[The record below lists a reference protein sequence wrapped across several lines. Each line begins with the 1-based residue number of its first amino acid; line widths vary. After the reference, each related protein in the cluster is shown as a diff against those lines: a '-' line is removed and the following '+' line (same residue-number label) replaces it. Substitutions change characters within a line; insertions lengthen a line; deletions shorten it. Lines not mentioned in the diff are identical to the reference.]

1 MMFGMLSN
9 YIWLI
14 VIYNRLKFTI
24 FDDIISVLFS
34 QQIISNKYLYFTV
47 LMYFSSRRI
56 FQYFSSTEK
65 HSIGT
70 AFLIATHL
78 TIGTLIDESSFST
91 LVTTT
96 LFFILLKVLFNK
108 LKVFSFTVMIIYILH
123 SLITQ
128 SLVSNETT
136 EIEEIRIILFFTN
149 IGLLVSI
156 LFVVIIFS
164 KSEFIKIYNKINE
177 RIFFFKLGFDLSL
190 YISFIYIFVNHD
202 KQNYLTHFNNLK
214 YIFLLILFIQYILTF
229 AFLHFRLNV
238 QCKMSDVEQFLIFE
252 KEENFNIN
260 SSYYEVKIYK
270 NLKFLIEFI
279 SEDIDVFTKKSLKN
293 IKTILLIII
302 FFIAL
307 FLFDDTK

>member
-1 MMFGMLSN
+1 MFGTVFN
-9 YIWLI
+9 YVWLI
-14 VIYNRLKFTI
+14 LIYNRLKFTV

-34 QQIISNKYLYFTV
+34 QQIISNKFFYFTF

-56 FQYFSSTEK
+56 FQYFSTTEK
-65 HSIGT
+65 HSIGS
-70 AFLIATHL
+70 AFIIATHL
-78 TIGTLIDESSFST
+78 TIGIFIDDSTFST
-91 LVTTT
+91 LVTTI
-96 LFFILLKVLFNK
+96 LFFILLKFLFNK
-108 LKVFSFTVMIIYILH
+108 LKVFSFTVMIIYVLH

-128 SLVSNETT
+128 SLVS
-136 EIEEIRIILFFTN
+136 RIILFFTN

-156 LFVVIIFS
+156 LFVIIIFS

-252 KEENFNIN
+252 KEENFHAN

-270 NLKFLIEFI
+270 NLKYLIEFI
-279 SEDIDVFTKKSLKN
+279 SEDIDIFTKKSLKN
-293 IKTILLIII
+293 IKTILLVII
-302 FFIAL
+302 FFLAL
-307 FLFDDTK
+307 FLFNDTK